1 MSSYIDIECNAAL
14 CVYDVTSM
22 TSFETMKSWVLELQE
37 SAPKNIIIAVVGS
50 KIDKTDSVE
59 VSEDVGRAYAKSVN
73 AIFQLTS
80 AKEGKGV
87 NVIA

>member
-1 MSSYIDIECNAAL
+1 
-14 CVYDVTSM
+14 
-22 TSFETMKSWVLELQE
+22 MKGWVLELQE
-37 SAPKNIIIAVVGS
+37 RAPKNIIIAVVGS